1 MEHPRAWAM
10 VETMASMQASYN
22 REVHPQWEAQGYAFY
37 RAIWVECAELLD
49 HYGWK
54 WWKHQ
59 RPDIGQVKL
68 EIVDIWHFGMSD
80 LLRSGALTPETAP
93 ALLAPILAVGT
104 DRPHDPEGF
113 RRSVERLAL
122 ETLAAERFLLEPFL
136 ALLVALPLPFEELFS
151 LYVGKNVLNSFDLPM
166 VIAKAP
172 TPSAGAGAK
181 TMNTWWNFSR
191 ISPARR
197 PKCPLRC
204 RPLSL
209 RAMPPCRVHE

>member
-1 MEHPRAWAM
+1 MISSPTPAMLRAMLRLQEGMNRKINAQWLDANYAYLRAVL
-10 VETMASMQASYN
+10 VEA
-22 REVHPQWEAQGYAFY
+22 
-37 RAIWVECAELLD
+37 VEGLD

-68 EIVDIWHFGMSD
+68 EILDIWHFGMSD

-122 ETLAAERFLLEPFL
+122 ETLAAERFRFAVP
-136 ALLVALPLPFEELFS
+136 
-151 LYVGKNVLNSFDLPM
+151 VGAD
-166 VIAKAP
+166 VI
-172 TPSAGAGAK
+172 
-181 TMNTWWNFSR
+181 
-191 ISPARR
+191 
-197 PKCPLRC
+197 
-204 RPLSL
+204 
-209 RAMPPCRVHE
+209 EQ

>member
-37 RAIWVECAELLD
+37 RAIWVECAEQLD

-151 LYVGKNVLNSFDLPM
+151 LYVGKNVLNSFRLAHGYREGTYPKRWGGREDNEHLVELLADLTCP
-166 VIAKAP
+166 
-172 TPSAGAGAK
+172 PSEV
-181 TMNTWWNFSR
+181 
-191 ISPARR
+191 PAALQTALAARYAA
-197 PKCPLRC
+197 LQG
-204 RPLSL
+204 S
-209 RAMPPCRVHE
+209 